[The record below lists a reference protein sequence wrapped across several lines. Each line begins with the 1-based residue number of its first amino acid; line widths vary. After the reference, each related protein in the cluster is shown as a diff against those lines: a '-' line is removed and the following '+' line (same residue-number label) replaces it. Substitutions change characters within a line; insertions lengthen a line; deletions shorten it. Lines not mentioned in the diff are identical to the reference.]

1 MDWISPD
8 ILGNSKTVIT
18 LIPLLI
24 GLHKFSALWQLNSK
38 ESKRKEER
46 KRESMGPEIDREINP
61 RTFSGQV
68 KYYYW
73 IMQSRFDKNKDQ
85 DDWV

>member
-1 MDWISPD
+1 
-8 ILGNSKTVIT
+8 
-18 LIPLLI
+18 
-24 GLHKFSALWQLNSK
+24 
-38 ESKRKEER
+38 
-46 KRESMGPEIDREINP
+46 MGPEIDREINP

-85 DDWV
+85 DD